1 MAVVERIVYYPGCFA
16 NYYDPEIGKA
26 LIEVMRINGI
36 EVIVPDW
43 VCCGMP
49 MLANGN
55 LKGAAKN
62 VKFNLESLSKA
73 ASPGYKIITTCPSGN
88 LMLRKECLTFFDSD
102 EARFVSEN
110 TYDAGEFLFKLHQRG
125 RLSTNLGR
133 IPLKVFYHSPCHL
146 KVQNII
152 REPLTLL
159 RLIPGVEI
167 SRVNT
172 RCCGMGGSY
181 GMKTT
186 NYKRS
191 VEIAKPSWEDIES
204 LHRENKVDNIV
215 TECGGCKL
223 QLEAGTGIKSMHPIM
238 LLDQAYRAYKPS

>member
-1 MAVVERIVYYPGCFA
+1 MVERVVYYPGCFA

-110 TYDAGEFLFKLHQRG
+110 IYDAGEFLFKLHQG
-125 RLSTNLGR
+125 CLLYT
-133 IPLKVFYHSPCHL
+133 SPSPRDRQ
-146 KVQNII
+146 K
-152 REPLTLL
+152 
-159 RLIPGVEI
+159 
-167 SRVNT
+167 SR
-172 RCCGMGGSY
+172 M
-181 GMKTT
+181 
-186 NYKRS
+186 
-191 VEIAKPSWEDIES
+191 PSS
-204 LHRENKVDNIV
+204 
-215 TECGGCKL
+215 
-223 QLEAGTGIKSMHPIM
+223 A
-238 LLDQAYRAYKPS
+238 